1 MMSFEFLSIMTR
13 ILFSLILSFLVQN
26 YGLTQANNKLVK
38 GNTYA
43 LIVGVS
49 DYSDD
54 AITDLQFAHKDAEV
68 FADYLASTN
77 GGSVP
82 SENIKLL
89 TNNNA
94 TISNIYAAMT
104 WLEKQVEKDDLV
116 YFYFSGHGDLEK
128 GLYKLGFLLAYDTPN
143 LNYKNNAVRVEDVNI
158 LANNLSVLKDA
169 SVVLVTDACHS
180 GKLSGSDN
188 LRSATLG
195 DKLTKVEE
203 GEIRIASCK
212 SDQES
217 KESPAWGGG
226 RGAFSYY
233 FIKGLQG
240 LADEMGNGNNEVT
253 LGELDKY
260 LAKKVKRDVNRIMRA
275 DQNPVVEGKSRKKIA
290 IVTSLEGISNTDGDA
305 SRATIGGGKSASHI
319 RSVQDQY
326 FEELGKRNL
335 KKDIDFRELSNYN
348 EDELMDFILESY
360 PVEML
365 VTDSTEWSAKLKGEI
380 RVRNTF
386 KQQLGAELHNI
397 TQKAINAYLTGDK
410 DELQKRR
417 FYNAEN
423 ADFAEYPYILDIA
436 MKLTSPNSYLY
447 HMMEVKKYYFKGV
460 SSRLSLFRS
469 SNTDSILNVAFEAQ
483 EKALQLDNK
492 AAYIHNELGILYS
505 FRQDNETATAKFME
519 ARSIAPD
526 WAVPVNN
533 LGRISYYNDD
543 FFASDSLAFMAA
555 SMKPDY
561 VNAHILRGDNALK
574 LNNFLQAKDSY
585 FRAIEYNNNSYQ
597 AYDGLGEAFMMT
609 TDYENANYNYQIAE
623 DIKRGLFQE
632 VIIHMPVGFDDLD
645 SPGLVLDGQT
655 VSNNC
660 DVGNDEIPLQDVLV
674 NFALGYRSYESDN
687 FRIAKDYFEKVIVA
701 DPDEP
706 LSHYYLGQINRK
718 EQDLVAA
725 EIYFILADELYL
737 NLEEL
742 NLYADRMNEIQLY
755 QKCDFR
761 AEYLSASYD
770 AINNKYLLAE
780 VYDSLGH
787 YTQAEDI
794 YYKLIEDNLD
804 SYFKEYLVPY
814 KLLWNLYT
822 RRGLYEDA
830 EEVILQYCKHQN
842 EDGTRELYG
851 FYESMIDRS
860 YDVLDYEYKAGLL
873 LYGLTKQAK
882 DSLLQ
887 VDNEGEI
894 LVERSPEV
902 LGLTSGVGSAGNYE
916 LVVPGTNDTIYRSLE
931 IVGSLHRAI
940 GHLNNVNMDRDSTH
954 VGDVY
959 SKLGELYAMDNK
971 WDQVLNHYILAYDLN
986 PDNATPATELLP
998 LLRDKNQL
1006 LVVYDL
1012 LKAMEERGQC
1022 KYMDMVD
1029 LTDNYV
1035 LSGEYFKADEFYER
1049 LDTIYPIDYDFLNEI
1064 NAKRYL
1070 LSREYQIALEH
1081 YIDLDPDE
1089 TDDISHNYTLSRLYA
1104 TTGNEEEAKEFL
1116 ADASALGFNYYW
1128 VLQKD
1133 PLLKELRDTELYK
1146 SLIKELYP
1154 YPEELK

>member
-1 MMSFEFLSIMTR
+1 MNSIR
-13 ILFSLILSFLVQN
+13 LLGYL
-26 YGLTQANNKLVK
+26 
-38 GNTYA
+38 A
-43 LIVGVS
+43 LIYCLDYDGAFNLNIYYDENFIFIDIIIS
-49 DYSDD
+49 DYSDN
-54 AITDLQFAHKDAEV
+54 AITDLHFAHKDAEV
-68 FADYLASTN
+68 FADFLASPD

-89 TNNNA
+89 TNSNA
-94 TISNIYAAMT
+94 TMSNIYASMT
-104 WLEKQVEKDDLV
+104 WLEEEVNKDDLV
-116 YFYFSGHGDLEK
+116 YFYFSGHGDLGK
-128 GLYKLGFLLAYDTPN
+128 GLYKLGFLLAHDTPN
-143 LNYKNNAVRVEDVNI
+143 LMYKNNSVRVEDVNI

-195 DKLTKVEE
+195 DRLTKVKE
-203 GEIRIASCK
+203 GEIRIASCE

-240 LADEMGNGNNEVT
+240 LADEMGNGNKEVT

-260 LAKKVKRDVNRIMRA
+260 LSKKVKKDVNRIMRA
-275 DQNPVVEGKSRKKIA
+275 DQNPVVEGKSEKKVA
-290 IVTSLEGISNTDGDA
+290 IVNTLEGVSASDGDA
-305 SRATIGGGKSASHI
+305 SRATLGGGKSVSHI

-326 FEELGKRNL
+326 FEALSIIDLKNELE
-335 KKDIDFRELSNYN
+335 FRDLLSMN
-348 EDELMDFILESY
+348 EDELMDFILDRY
-360 PVEML
+360 PVERL
-365 VTDSTEWSAKLKGEI
+365 TVDSTGWSDKLIEDT

-417 FYNAEN
+417 FYNVEN

-447 HMMEVKKYYFKGV
+447 HMMEVKKYYFLGV
-460 SSRLSLFRS
+460 SSRLSLYKTA
-469 SNTDSILNVAFEAQ
+469 NPDSLLNVAFEAQ
-483 EKALQLDNK
+483 KKAVALDDK
-492 AAYIHNELGILYS
+492 AAYIHNELGVLYNLK
-505 FRQDNETATAKFME
+505 QDNETAIAKFKQ
-519 ARSIAPD
+519 AQSIAPD
-526 WAVPVNN
+526 WVVPINN
-533 LGRISYYNDD
+533 LGRISFYNGD
-543 FFASDSLAFMAA
+543 FNTSDSLAFMAV

-561 VNAHILRGDNALK
+561 VNAHLLRGDNALQ

-585 FRAIEYNNNSYQ
+585 LRALEYNKSSYQ
-597 AYDGLGEAFMMT
+597 AYDGLGEVYMMT
-609 TDYENANYNYQIAE
+609 TDYESANYHYQMAE
-623 DIKRGLFQE
+623 DIRRGLFE
-632 VIIHMPVGFDDLD
+632 ELNINMPVPLDDIE
-645 SPGLVLDGQT
+645 SPIDVVLDGR
-655 VSNNC
+655 NALIYC
-660 DVGNDEIPLQDVLV
+660 DVGNDEIPLEDVLV
-674 NFALGYRSYESDN
+674 NFSLGYRSYESGN
-687 FRIAKDYFEKVIVA
+687 FEIAKDYFEKVILA

-706 LSHYYLGQINRK
+706 LSHYYLGQIKRK
-718 EQDLVAA
+718 EQDLIAA
-725 EIYFILADELYL
+725 EVYFILADELFL

-742 NLYADRMNEIQLY
+742 ELYSDRMNEIQLY

-761 AEYLSASYD
+761 AEYLSASYN

-804 SYFKEYLVPY
+804 SYFKEYLMPY
-814 KLLWNLYT
+814 KLLWNLYA

-842 EDGTRELYG
+842 EDGTRELYR
-851 FYESMIDRS
+851 FYESMINES

-882 DSLLQ
+882 DSLLRI
-887 VDNEGEI
+887 DDEGEI
-894 LVERSPEV
+894 LVDRSLEV
-902 LGLTSGVGSAGNYE
+902 LELMSRGGSVE
-916 LVVPGTNDTIYRSLE
+916 DLVLAVPGTNDTIYRSFE
-931 IVGSLHRAI
+931 IVGYLQRAI
-940 GHLNNVNMDRDSTH
+940 GHLSNVNMDRDSTH

-971 WDQVLNHYILAYDLN
+971 WDQVLNHYILAYDFN

-998 LLRDKNQL
+998 LLKEKNQI
-1006 LVVYDL
+1006 LVAYNL
-1012 LKAMEERGQC
+1012 LKEMEERGQC
-1022 KYMDMVD
+1022 KYLDLVD

-1035 LSGEYFKADEFYER
+1035 LSSEYYKADKLFER
-1049 LDTIYPIDYDFLNEI
+1049 LDAIYPIAYDFLNQI

-1070 LSREYQIALEH
+1070 LSEDYEIALEN
-1081 YIDLDPDE
+1081 YTDLNTDEIDNV
-1089 TDDISHNYTLSRLYA
+1089 SHNYTLSRLHA
-1104 TTGNEEEAKEFL
+1104 AMGNKEEAKEFL
-1116 ADASALGFNYYW
+1116 ADASTLGFNYYW
-1128 VLQKD
+1128 VLEKD

-1146 SLIKELYP
+1146 SMVKEFYP
-1154 YPEELK
+1154 YPHELK